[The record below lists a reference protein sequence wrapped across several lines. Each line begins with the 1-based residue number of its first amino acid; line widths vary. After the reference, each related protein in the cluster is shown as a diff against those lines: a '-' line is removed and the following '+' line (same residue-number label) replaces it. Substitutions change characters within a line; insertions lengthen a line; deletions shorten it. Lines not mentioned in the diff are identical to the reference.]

1 MAGSTSKRVVLYRY
15 DRQPVEGIVSPGAYL
30 LDAGDRAACP
40 SKGAVV
46 VYPYQSIKALCFVNE
61 FGDPKLFSQHNL
73 FERRPRVP
81 GLWTRFTF
89 HDGDQLDG
97 ILPHNLLEWPSEGYT
112 ITPPHATGLAPARLH
127 PARLLT
133 ADRVE
138 GSRGGISGELHATRN
153 AAETAARPH
162 SAGIATEHVHG
173 LGFAR
178 PRQGINALKL
188 CSPC

>member
-1 MAGSTSKRVVLYRY
+1 LAGSTSKRVVLYCY

-30 LDAGDRAACP
+30 LDSGVELL
-40 SKGAVV
+40 SLQGAVV

-73 FERRPRVP
+73 FDRRPRVP

-112 ITPPHATGLAPARLH
+112 ITPPHATGSRQRVFIPRDSLRLTELRGVVGVSLVSSTQPGMPRKRQPGRTAPESQLNMF
-127 PARLLT
+127 T
-133 ADRVE
+133 D
-138 GSRGGISGELHATRN
+138 
-153 AAETAARPH
+153 
-162 SAGIATEHVHG
+162 
-173 LGFAR
+173 
-178 PRQGINALKL
+178 
-188 CSPC
+188 